1 MICHKNSAGKLD
13 WTDVHIPVTEEVQED
28 DKEIVKFLIHT
39 DETSSSSSKVQDFI
53 SAREHPQKRARIDT

>member
-1 MICHKNSAGKLD
+1 M
-13 WTDVHIPVTEEVQED
+13 HIPVTEEVQED

-53 SAREHPQKRARIDT
+53 SARERPQKRARIDT